1 MIELPL
7 CRHIKTN
14 GLQCRAVALAE
25 SNFCYFHH
33 RLHARQTNYRPNDLT
48 RPYFEAGRDIELGA
62 IEDRESVQFALSVVI
77 NAIATNRIDTRRATA
92 LLYGLQLASYNSVNI
107 NIAPDTP
114 DVVRTMESRPDGLDL
129 AEPGAISEVYE
140 RLEHTQ
146 PLNTPAPK
154 SPADQREAQGEA
166 GIQVTK

>member
-92 LLYGLQLASYNSVNI
+92 LLYGLQLASYNAVNI

-114 DVVRTMESRPDGLDL
+114 DVVRTMESQPDGLDL
-129 AEPGAISEVYE
+129 AEPGAIIEVYE

-146 PLNTPAPK
+146 SLNTLAPK
-154 SPADQREAQGEA
+154 STADQREAQGEA